1 MAEVAYG
8 SHEYQVKTAPS
19 KPRTRTVEGGLLVTA
34 SVSVVLAILLRTS
47 EFFSNYNGHVTEP
60 QFYAALAIV
69 PPLISLVQAKVVP
82 HRMDETTVALG
93 VLLGGLLLE
102 RGLC

>member
-1 MAEVAYG
+1 M
-8 SHEYQVKTAPS
+8 
-19 KPRTRTVEGGLLVTA
+19 
-34 SVSVVLAILLRTS
+34 SVVLAILLRTS
-47 EFFSNYNGHVTEP
+47 ELFANYNVHVNEP
-60 QFYAALAIV
+60 QFYAALAIL
-69 PPLISLVQAKVVP
+69 PPLVSLVQAKVVP